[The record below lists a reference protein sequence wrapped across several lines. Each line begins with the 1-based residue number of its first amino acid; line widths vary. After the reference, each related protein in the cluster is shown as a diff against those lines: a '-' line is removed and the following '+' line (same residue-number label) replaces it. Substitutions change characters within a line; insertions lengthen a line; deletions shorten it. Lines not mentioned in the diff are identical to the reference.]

1 MALQFSVFALAYI
14 ATGIITFL
22 LAIYSWKRRSV
33 PGTLA
38 FSFLMLAAAEWS
50 FSFALELLVTDPS
63 LKVFFGKWQYLGIV
77 SIAPLM
83 LLFVAGYTRNDGW
96 SRDRKALLLWAI
108 PVATVVLVATNE
120 MHGLV
125 WPEIIPA
132 VTDDTF
138 VLVYANGPAAL
149 VSAGYSY
156 ILAMAA
162 CTMLVF
168 TLVQSSQIY
177 RRQIW
182 LLFVCTVIFMLADLT
197 DIFGLSP
204 IPGLDLDPL
213 ALGLGGLLVYEGAIR
228 YRLLD
233 LAPVVYHNLYAAMHV
248 GVIAVDNEGK
258 IIECNPAA
266 RHELSLPEDVIASGI
281 STVSPP
287 VASLL
292 DRAETGTDHPFEF
305 FSGEQ
310 EKRQWFEARVSLLQD
325 SSGQPYGKLVIFHD
339 ISTCKKAQED
349 LQEAHNKL
357 SILSSVTRHDVLNN
371 LTALDMYQEL
381 LRQRI
386 SDPSVLTYVGRLQ
399 ETSATIRTHIEFM
412 QYYEETGGKSPAW
425 YDLRTV
431 VLDAAA
437 AHSFREVQVELD
449 GEEVE
454 IYADPLIGKVFYN
467 LIDNAVFHGE
477 HVTRCTV
484 TAGETDEGLVIVFA
498 DDGRGIPAENKEK
511 IFTRGFGSHTGL
523 GLFLIRRI
531 LSITEISIRETG
543 VEGNGAR
550 FEMLVPLGK
559 YRIRQEK
566 KLTGTILEKF

>member
-1 MALQFSVFALAYI
+1 MALQFSVFFFVYAAM
-14 ATGIITFL
+14 GIITLL

-33 PGTLA
+33 PGTLY
-38 FSFLMLAAAEWS
+38 FSFLMFAAAEWS
-50 FSFALELLVTDPS
+50 FAFALELLAADPS
-63 LKVFFGKWQYLGIV
+63 LKIFFGKWQYLGIV
-77 SIAPLM
+77 CIAPLM
-83 LLFVAGYTRNDGW
+83 LLFVTGYTRNDGW
-96 SRDRKALLLWAI
+96 TRDRKALLVWVI
-108 PVATVVLVATNE
+108 PAATVILAATNE

-125 WPEIIPA
+125 WPEIIPT
-132 VTDDTF
+132 VTDGTF

-149 VSAGYSY
+149 ISSGYSY
-156 ILAMAA
+156 LLAMAA

-182 LLFVCTVIFMLADLT
+182 LLFVCMVIFMLADII

-233 LAPVVYHNLYAAMHV
+233 LAPVVYHNLYSAMLV
-248 GVIAVDNEGK
+248 GVVAVDNNGK

-266 RHELSLPEDVIASGI
+266 RHYLSLPEDAIASDIGKA
-281 STVSPP
+281 SPAI
-287 VASLL
+287 ASVL
-292 DRAETGTDHPFEF
+292 DGAVPDTGRPFEF
-305 FSGEQ
+305 SRGETA
-310 EKRQWFEARVSLLQD
+310 EKQWFEARVSLLQD
-325 SSGQPYGKLVIFHD
+325 FSSQPYGKLVIFHD
-339 ISTCKKAQED
+339 ISACKEAQEE

-357 SILSSVTRHDVLNN
+357 SILSSVTRHDILNN
-371 LTALDMYQEL
+371 LTAMDMYQEL

-425 YDLRTV
+425 SDLRTT
-431 VLDAAA
+431 VLDAAE
-437 AHSFREVQVELD
+437 AHSFREVSVELD
-449 GEEVE
+449 EGEVE

-467 LIDNAVFHGE
+467 LIDNAVFHGGQ
-477 HVTRCTV
+477 VTRCTV
-484 TAGETDEGLVIVFA
+484 TAEETDDGLVVVFA
-498 DDGRGIPAENKEK
+498 DDGHGIPASEKEK
-511 IFTRGFGSHTGL
+511 IFTRGYGKHTGL

-543 VEGNGAR
+543 EEGKGAR
-550 FEMLVPLGK
+550 FEMVVPVGK
-559 YRIRQEK
+559 YRMRLDGARQGEHAG
-566 KLTGTILEKF
+566 L